1 MIFFLSLLNKHI
13 RKFSRTR
20 EDQKTICGGR
30 AKLDDNLGA
39 WRRTDARQA
48 VDRFSPSARIG
59 NSGMLINATLGG
71 GSQIV
76 VNGRMSLISLMLIG
90 YLECSYL
97 LNMRILLFRSGGQI
111 A

>member
-1 MIFFLSLLNKHI
+1 V
-13 RKFSRTR
+13 
-20 EDQKTICGGR
+20 R
-30 AKLDDNLGA
+30 AAYAGTAAGCPAGA
-39 WRRTDARQA
+39 GQ
-48 VDRFSPSARIG
+48 
-59 NSGMLINATLGG
+59 LINATFGG
-71 GSQIV
+71 GSRIV